1 MPKDKITKVTII
13 NILVF
18 ILPGFF
24 WVEAVEGVGL
34 EVWAYFCRWANLRSN
49 LNEFFYPVFICL

>member
-24 WVEAVEGVGL
+24 WAEAGEGVGL

-49 LNEFFYPVFICL
+49 LNE

>member
-1 MPKDKITKVTII
+1 MPKDKITKVTTV

-24 WVEAVEGVGL
+24 WAEAGEGVGL
-34 EVWAYFCRWANLRSN
+34 EVWAYFYRWANLRSN
-49 LNEFFYPVFICL
+49 LNE